1 LDRES
6 LLSLSE
12 IDIVLRDVR
21 GFLFSYLIRTSRRQ
35 DRGRIAVHRYCITD
49 VSMACLRSCHRND
62 FTVACLSGTLKYLQ
76 IRSAKSRLAEPLKI
90 FNSG

>member
-1 LDRES
+1 
-6 LLSLSE
+6 
-12 IDIVLRDVR
+12 
-21 GFLFSYLIRTSRRQ
+21 
-35 DRGRIAVHRYCITD
+35 
-49 VSMACLRSCHRND
+49 MACLRSCHRND

>member
-21 GFLFSYLIRTSRRQ
+21 GFLFPISFEPHA
-35 DRGRIAVHRYCITD
+35 GKIADVHRYCITD